1 MVTFAHT
8 AIKKPPCA
16 IVNFYNLTDQTYSKV
31 MRKICIITG
40 SRAEYGLLR
49 WVMQGI
55 KDDPEFKLQIIAT
68 GMHLSPEFG
77 LTYQAIEQDGFQIDR
92 KVEML
97 TSSDTAVG
105 IAKSMGLGLIGF
117 ADALHDL
124 QPDIILVLGD
134 RVEIFAAVSA
144 ALVARIP
151 VAHLH
156 GGETTEGA
164 FDEALRHSIT
174 KMSQLHFVAAKAY
187 RQRVI
192 QLGEQP
198 ESVFIVGGLGIDTI
212 KHMQLLDRTAL
223 EASLDFKLGSKSLL
237 ITFHPVTLET
247 ATAAIQM
254 EELLAALATLKDT
267 QLIFTL
273 PNSDTDGRV
282 MIKLVEQFVMQNP
295 NSCAWTSLG
304 QLRYLSCIAQVDGVL
319 GNSSS
324 GLSEVPSFKKG
335 TINIGDR
342 QRGRLQAASII
353 NCEPNRE
360 SIVAALGELY
370 STSFQAGLSKV
381 INPYGEGGASEKV
394 VKTLKQYAIAG
405 IVKKTFH
412 DLPHNNGSGRN

>member
-1 MVTFAHT
+1 
-8 AIKKPPCA
+8 
-16 IVNFYNLTDQTYSKV
+16 
-31 MRKICIITG
+31 
-40 SRAEYGLLR
+40 
-49 WVMQGI
+49 MQGTQ
-55 KDDPEFKLQIIAT
+55 DDPELELQIIAT

-117 ADALHDL
+117 ADALHEL
-124 QPDIILVLGD
+124 QPDLIVVLGD
-134 RVEIFAAVSA
+134 RFEIFAAVSA

-174 KMSQLHFVAAKAY
+174 KMSHLHFVAAEAY

-198 ESVFIVGGLGIDTI
+198 DRVFLVGGLGIDNI
-212 KHMQLLDRTAL
+212 RRLELLDRGAL
-223 EASLDFKLGSKSLL
+223 EASLDFKLGPKNLL

-247 ATAAIQM
+247 STAASQM
-254 EELLAALATLKDT
+254 EELLAALAELNDT
-267 QLIFTL
+267 RLIFTL
-273 PNSDTDGRV
+273 PNADTDGRA
-282 MIKLVEQFVMQNP
+282 MIKMVEQFVMQHP
-295 NSCAWTSLG
+295 NARAYASLG
-304 QLRYLSCIAQVDGVL
+304 QLRYISCIAHVDGVV

-324 GLSEVPSFKKG
+324 GLAEVPSFKKG
-335 TINIGDR
+335 TINIGQR
-342 QRGRLQAASII
+342 QRGRLRAESVID
-353 NCEPNRE
+353 CEPNRE
-360 SIVAALGELY
+360 SIALAVARLY
-370 STSFQAGLSKV
+370 SPAFQARLPHV
-381 INPYGEGGASEKV
+381 INPYGEGGASARV
-394 VKTLKQYAIAG
+394 IDTLKHSTIDG

-412 DLPHNNGSGRN
+412 DLSINNG

>member
-1 MVTFAHT
+1 
-8 AIKKPPCA
+8 
-16 IVNFYNLTDQTYSKV
+16 

-40 SRAEYGLLR
+40 TRAEYGLLR

-55 KDDPEFKLQIIAT
+55 KDDPELELQVIAT

-105 IAKSMGLGLIGF
+105 IAKSMGLGMIGF
-117 ADALHDL
+117 ADALHEL
-124 QPDIILVLGD
+124 QPDLIVVLGD
-134 RVEIFAAVSA
+134 RFEIFAAVSA

-174 KMSQLHFVAAKAY
+174 KMSHLHFVAAEAY

-192 QLGEQP
+192 QLGERP
-198 ESVFIVGGLGIDTI
+198 SRVFLVGGLGIDNI
-212 KHMQLLDRTAL
+212 KRLQLLDRTAL
-223 EASLDFKLGSKSLL
+223 EASLDFKLGARNLL

-247 ATAAIQM
+247 ATASTQM
-254 EELLAALATLKDT
+254 EELLAALSDLEGT

-273 PNSDTDGRV
+273 PNADTDGRA
-282 MIKLVEQFVMQNP
+282 MAKLVEQFVTQHP
-295 NSCAWTSLG
+295 NARAYTSLG
-304 QLRYLSCIAQVDGVL
+304 QLRYLSCVAQADGVV

-324 GLSEVPSFKKG
+324 GLAEVPSFKKG

-353 NCEPNRE
+353 NCKPNKK
-360 SIVAALGELY
+360 SIASALKQLY
-370 STSFQAGLSKV
+370 STGFQARLSQV
-381 INPYGEGGASEKV
+381 INPYGEGGASKKV
-394 VKTLKQYAIAG
+394 VGILKQYAIDG

-412 DLPHNNGSGRN
+412 DLPDVDVGGGN

>member
-1 MVTFAHT
+1 M
-8 AIKKPPCA
+8 
-16 IVNFYNLTDQTYSKV
+16 S
-31 MRKICIITG
+31 RKICIITG
-40 SRAEYGLLR
+40 TRAEYGLLR
-49 WVMQGI
+49 WIMQGLN
-55 KDDPEFKLQIIAT
+55 DDAEFLLQVIAT

-97 TSSDTAVG
+97 TSSDTSVG

-117 ADALHDL
+117 ADAFHEL
-124 QPDIILVLGD
+124 QPDLIVVLGD
-134 RVEIFAAVSA
+134 RFEIFAAVSA

-174 KMSQLHFVAAKAY
+174 KMSQLHFVAAEAY

-198 ESVFIVGGLGIDTI
+198 DRVFLVGGLGIDNI
-212 KHMQLLDRTAL
+212 KCLQLLTRSAL
-223 EASLDFKLGSKSLL
+223 EASLDFKLGVKNLL

-247 ATAAIQM
+247 ATAVSQM
-254 EELLAALATLKDT
+254 QELLAVLAQLKDT

-273 PNSDTDGRV
+273 PNADTDGRALIEMV
-282 MIKLVEQFVMQNP
+282 HNFVKQHP
-295 NSCAWTSLG
+295 NARAYTSLG

-324 GLSEVPSFKKG
+324 GLAEVPSFKKG

-342 QRGRLQAASII
+342 QRGRLQADSVI
-353 NCEPNRE
+353 NCEPTQS
-360 SIVAALGELY
+360 SIARALTQLY
-370 STSFQAGLSKV
+370 SADFQKSLTKV
-381 INPYGEGGASEKV
+381 INPYGEGGASAKV
-394 VKTLKQYAIAG
+394 VSTLKHYPLDG
-405 IVKKTFH
+405 IVKKTFY
-412 DLPHNNGSGRN
+412 DLPINSNSGSN